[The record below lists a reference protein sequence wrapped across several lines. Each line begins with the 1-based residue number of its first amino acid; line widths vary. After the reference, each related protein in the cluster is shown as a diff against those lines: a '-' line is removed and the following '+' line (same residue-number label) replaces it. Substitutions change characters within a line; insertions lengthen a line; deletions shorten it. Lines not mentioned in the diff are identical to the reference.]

1 MKQVKLAQDEKR
13 EMLRIMD
20 EVETMS
26 EDSKKLLSPKG
37 AIVVSEQISY
47 VVKLMDSNSVSS
59 PELFFALW
67 FLP

>member
-37 AIVVSEQISY
+37 AIVCLEH
-47 VVKLMDSNSVSS
+47 NSSCPLAYRYYQVF
-59 PELFFALW
+59 P
-67 FLP
+67 